1 MAAGQPQG
9 PPTGRVPD
17 WPSRRDNGIS
27 SRTEFVID
35 LRCGHCSRTAGPD
48 DRFCGGCGQALTLD
62 CASCGHANTPE
73 ANFCTDCGQPLHD
86 HAVTVQ
92 EDRRQVSVLFIDIV
106 DFTTYAERADPEQA
120 RSLQQAYFATVR
132 KLVHQYG
139 GVVEKYIGDAVMAL
153 FGAPVATDNDAL
165 RCVRAGLELQRSL
178 ARQAAGP
185 QPPLGFRVGVATGEA
200 LVDLSATRDG
210 GQAFVTGDVVNTASR
225 LQALAPTGGVVVDE
239 STWSATRH
247 ELEYVDQPSVTL
259 RGRTAVS
266 RLWLAVRARP
276 RTDLRAAELTPMV
289 DREHE
294 RGLLV
299 SALHRTVNERTSQL
313 VTVFGPAGVGKSRL
327 LRELSRHAA
336 NLPGHRVTWLVGQCP
351 PFGENVTY
359 AALADIVKAWL
370 GAPDTDDPEP
380 LRDRLRQRLDQLG
393 DPPDLRLADA
403 LGPLLGVSAG
413 RLNPAETGAAWR
425 RFLLALAGQGPT
437 VLVFE
442 DMHWADQAMLT
453 FVEQLGA
460 AARGVPLLVV
470 ATARPELRE
479 RQPAWTGMISG
490 AMSISVPP
498 MHDADI
504 DTLYS
509 LLLGQAALPAMAR
522 TPLIEFADGNP
533 LYAQEYARMLM
544 DGGLLDPTARFD
556 PAGTSDMP
564 RTVQAVI
571 ANRLDL
577 LDPADR
583 AVLQAAAVVGVQFW
597 PAPVATALGRT
608 VEWVK
613 RALDRLQRRDMVF
626 ELPTSTMAGQPEY
639 RFRHILVR
647 DVCYQR
653 LPRAE
658 RVLRHQRTA
667 DWLAQRADAGQ
678 QDLAET
684 LANHR
689 WAAHEIARTVGL
701 DPTPYAMAAR
711 TALHRAARRAN
722 ALHALDNAATLVDRA
737 LAIGGEPDPGLEL
750 FAAQLALFRDG
761 DAFLVDGG
769 TETLAGLVDRLAAAG
784 DRSGAARA
792 WTLLATAAWSRADR
806 SETLRCLDRA
816 NEIYAGLPESE
827 DKAEALLELARV
839 RMLNFE
845 TEPACAAA
853 RSAAG
858 LAERL
863 VLPEVRANARIT
875 LAVARYLAGEQQA
888 YAELTEVAEHCRTD
902 RLACRRRAVQNLAWA
917 AQEEGDLARSARLV
931 DEQRSLDLAGGH
943 GLATSF
949 ADQWARAYYAGDW
962 VAALEMAAESTRR
975 PTAEWD
981 LHIVAVSGWMRALS
995 AGGEPAGGAS
1005 RPAPVGGGPADAG
1018 AVDGGTAVG
1027 AGAVDDGTADG
1038 GTADGGT
1045 VDGGTAGPDLV
1056 AKALVAARRSGFHRV
1071 LRSTLAHAALCRAVG
1086 GRTDEAMRLLVELAE
1101 DWKRTRM
1108 IPFAEWV
1115 PAVGHVAAVLGPD
1128 AARLVHD
1135 LLDRSARMT
1144 PWAVAAGQVAEA
1156 TLATADG
1163 DAHRAARL
1171 LRTAADSYARMTD
1184 TTDHVLTTA
1193 LSVPALAV
1201 ADPARA
1207 AVALDRVRDFADRFG
1222 MPGLLRLADPA
1233 TAARR

>member
-1 MAAGQPQG
+1 M
-9 PPTGRVPD
+9 
-17 WPSRRDNGIS
+17 
-27 SRTEFVID
+27 D
-35 LRCGHCSRTAGPD
+35 LKCGHCSRVAGPD
-48 DRFCGGCGQALTLD
+48 DRFCGGCGQALALG
-62 CASCGHANTPE
+62 CSGCGHANTPE
-73 ANFCTDCGQPLHD
+73 ANFCTNCGQPLRD
-86 HAVTVQ
+86 HLTVVQ

-165 RCVRAGLELQRSL
+165 RCVRAGLELQRNL
-178 ARQAAGP
+178 ARQTAGP

-225 LQALAPTGGVVVDE
+225 LQALAPPGGVVVDE

-247 ELEYVDQPSVTL
+247 EMEYVDRPPVTL
-259 RGRTAVS
+259 RGRSAVS
-266 RLWLAVRARP
+266 RIWLAVRARP
-276 RTDLRAAELTPMV
+276 RTDPRTVELTPMV
-289 DREHE
+289 DRDHE

-299 SALHRTVNERTSQL
+299 SALHRTVTERTSQL

-359 AALADIVKAWL
+359 AALADIVKGWV
-370 GAPDTDDPEP
+370 GVPDSDDPEA
-380 LRDRLRQRLDQLG
+380 LADRLRQRLGQLT
-393 DPPDLRLADA
+393 DPHAARLAGPLA
-403 LGPLLGVSAG
+403 PLLGVTG
-413 RLNPAETGAAWR
+413 ERLHPGETEAAWR
-425 RFLLALAGQGPT
+425 RFLLALAAQGPT
-437 VLVFE
+437 VLIFE

-479 RQPAWTGMISG
+479 RHPAWTGTISG

-498 MHDADI
+498 MHDGDI

-509 LLLGQAALPAMAR
+509 LLLGQAALPAAAR
-522 TPLIEFADGNP
+522 APLIEFADGNP

-544 DGGLLDPTARFD
+544 DGGLLEPAARLDPVNA
-556 PAGTSDMP
+556 PGMP

-597 PAPVATALGRT
+597 PAPVATALGRP
-608 VEWVK
+608 VEWVE

-626 ELPTSTMAGQPEY
+626 ELPTSTMSGHPEY

-667 DWLAQRADAGQ
+667 DWLEQLTDGRQ
-678 QDLAET
+678 QDLAEI

-689 WAAHEIARTVGL
+689 WTAHEIARTVGL
-701 DPTPYAMAAR
+701 DPAPYAVAAR
-711 TALHRAARRAN
+711 TALRRAARRAY

-737 LAIGGEPDPGLEL
+737 LAVSPDPDPALEL
-750 FAAQLALFRDG
+750 FAAELALYRDG

-769 TETLAGLVDRLAAAG
+769 TATLTELAGRLADAG
-784 DRSGAARA
+784 DRTAAARA

-816 NEIYAGLPESE
+816 IGIYGELPDTEE
-827 DKAEALLELARV
+827 KAEALLELARV
-839 RMLNFE
+839 RMLNAE
-845 TEPACAAA
+845 TDPACAAA
-853 RSAAG
+853 RSAAE

-863 VLPEVRANARIT
+863 QLREVRANARIT
-875 LAVARYLAGEQQA
+875 LAVARFMAGEGDG
-888 YAELTEVAEHCRTD
+888 YAELAEVTEHCRVE
-902 RLACRRRAVQNLAWA
+902 RLTSRRRAVQNLAWA
-917 AQEEGDLARSARLV
+917 AQEEGDLAGSARLV
-931 DEQRSLDLAGGH
+931 DEQRSLDLGGGH
-943 GLATSF
+943 SLATSF

-975 PTAEWD
+975 PTTAEWD
-981 LHIVAVSGWMRALS
+981 LHIVAVSGWMRALR
-995 AGGEPAGGAS
+995 AAPTGPVVPAQGGVGEP
-1005 RPAPVGGGPADAG
+1005 DH
-1018 AVDGGTAVG
+1018 
-1027 AGAVDDGTADG
+1027 
-1038 GTADGGT
+1038 
-1045 VDGGTAGPDLV
+1045 V
-1056 AKALVAARRSGFHRV
+1056 ARALVAARRSGFHRV
-1071 LRSTLAHAALCRAVG
+1071 LRSTLAHAALCRAVR
-1086 GRTDEAMRLLVELAE
+1086 GRRDEAMRLLTELDE
-1101 DWKRTRM
+1101 DWRRTRM

-1115 PAVGHVAAVLGPD
+1115 PAVGHVAAVLGPE

-1135 LLDRSARMT
+1135 MLGRAPRMT
-1144 PWAVAAGQVAEA
+1144 PWAVAAGQVADA
-1156 TLATADG
+1156 TLALADG
-1163 DAHRAARL
+1163 DPATAARL
-1171 LRTAADSYARMTD
+1171 FGTAAGSYARMTD
-1184 TTDHVLTTA
+1184 ATDHVLTTA
-1193 LSVPALAV
+1193 LSVGALAA
-1201 ADPARA
+1201 ADPVAAAAARE
-1207 AVALDRVRDFADRFG
+1207 RVREFADRNAV
-1222 MPGLLRLADPA
+1222 PGLLRLADPA
-1233 TAARR
+1233 ATHRA

>member
-1 MAAGQPQG
+1 M
-9 PPTGRVPD
+9 
-17 WPSRRDNGIS
+17 S

-35 LRCGHCSRTAGPD
+35 LKCGHCSRTAGPD

-62 CASCGHANTPE
+62 CASCGHGNSPE
-73 ANFCTDCGQPLHD
+73 ANFCTNCGQPLRD

-106 DFTTYAERADPEQA
+106 DFTTYAEQADPEQA

-165 RCVRAGLELQRSL
+165 RCVRAGLELQRNL

-225 LQALAPTGGVVVDE
+225 LQSLAPPGGVVVDE

-247 ELEYVDQPSVTL
+247 EMEYVDRPPVTL
-259 RGRTAVS
+259 RGRSAVS
-266 RLWLAVRARP
+266 RIWLAVQARP
-276 RTDLRAAELTPMV
+276 RTDPQAAELTPMV

-359 AALADIVKAWL
+359 AALADIVKGWV
-370 GAPDTDDPEP
+370 GVPETDDPDA
-380 LRDRLRQRLDQLG
+380 LRDRLRQRLGQLG
-393 DPPDLRLADA
+393 DPHGARLAGT
-403 LGPLLGVSAG
+403 LGPLLGVAG
-413 RLNPAETGAAWR
+413 ARLPPGETEAAWR

-479 RQPAWTGMISG
+479 RHPAWTGTISG

-509 LLLGQAALPAMAR
+509 LLLGQAALPAAAR
-522 TPLIEFADGNP
+522 APLIEFADGNP

-544 DGGLLDPTARFD
+544 DGGLLEPAARLD
-556 PAGTSDMP
+556 PAATPGMP

-597 PAPVATALGRT
+597 PAPVATALGRP
-608 VEWVK
+608 VEWVE

-626 ELPTSTMAGQPEY
+626 ELPTSTMPGQPEY

-667 DWLAQRADAGQ
+667 DWLEQLTDGRQ
-678 QDLAET
+678 HDLAEV

-689 WAAHEIARTVGL
+689 WTAHEIARTVGL
-701 DPTPYAMAAR
+701 DPAPYARQAAR
-711 TALHRAARRAN
+711 TALHRAARRAY
-722 ALHALDNAATLVDRA
+722 ALHALDNAATLVGRA
-737 LAIGGEPDPGLEL
+737 LAVGAEPDPGLEL
-750 FAAQLALFRDG
+750 FAAELALFRDG

-769 TETLAGLVDRLAAAG
+769 TDTLTGLAGRLADAG
-784 DRSGAARA
+784 DRTGAARA

-816 NEIYAGLPESE
+816 IGIYAELPESE
-827 DKAEALLELARV
+827 EKAEALLELARV
-839 RMLNFE
+839 RMLNAE
-845 TEPACAAA
+845 TDPACAAA
-853 RSAAG
+853 RSAAE

-863 VLPEVRANARIT
+863 LLPEVRANARIT
-875 LAVARYLAGEQQA
+875 LAVARYMAGEQAA
-888 YAELTEVAEHCRTD
+888 YAELAEVAEHCRVE
-902 RLACRRRAVQNLAWA
+902 RLASRRRAVQNLAWA

-931 DEQRSLDLAGGH
+931 DEQRSLDLGGGH
-943 GLATSF
+943 SLATSF
-949 ADQWARAYYAGDW
+949 ADQWARAYYAGEW
-962 VAALEMAAESTRR
+962 VAALEMATESTRR

-981 LHIVAVSGWMRALS
+981 LHIVAVSGWMRALR
-995 AGGEPAGGAS
+995 AGVAPADRAS
-1005 RPAPVGGGPADAG
+1005 RPVVPAQPGPVDARMVH
-1018 AVDGGTAVG
+1018 A
-1027 AGAVDDGTADG
+1027 
-1038 GTADGGT
+1038 GT
-1045 VDGGTAGPDLV
+1045 VDARVVDARVVDARVVDGSMGRAGPSGTGPGPTGPDV
-1056 AKALVAARRSGFHRV
+1056 AGP
-1071 LRSTLAHAALCRAVG
+1071 
-1086 GRTDEAMRLLVELAE
+1086 GRTGPSGAGPSGAGPNGAGPNGAGVVRGGSADA
-1101 DWKRTRM
+1101 RTGRAG
-1108 IPFAEWV
+1108 P
-1115 PAVGHVAAVLGPD
+1115 VG
-1128 AARLVHD
+1128 
-1135 LLDRSARMT
+1135 
-1144 PWAVAAGQVAEA
+1144 
-1156 TLATADG
+1156 
-1163 DAHRAARL
+1163 
-1171 LRTAADSYARMTD
+1171 
-1184 TTDHVLTTA
+1184 
-1193 LSVPALAV
+1193 
-1201 ADPARA
+1201 
-1207 AVALDRVRDFADRFG
+1207 
-1222 MPGLLRLADPA
+1222 
-1233 TAARR
+1233 

>member
-1 MAAGQPQG
+1 M
-9 PPTGRVPD
+9 
-17 WPSRRDNGIS
+17 
-27 SRTEFVID
+27 D
-35 LRCGHCSRTAGPD
+35 LKCGHCSRAAGPD
-48 DRFCGGCGQALTLD
+48 DRFCGGCGQALSLG
-62 CASCGHANTPE
+62 CASCGHGNNPE
-73 ANFCTDCGQPLHD
+73 ANFCTNCGQPLRD
-86 HAVTVQ
+86 HGVTVQ

-165 RCVRAGLELQRSL
+165 RCVRAGLELQRNL

-185 QPPLGFRVGVATGEA
+185 HPPLGFRVGVATGEA

-239 STWSATRH
+239 STWAATRH
-247 ELEYVDQPSVTL
+247 ELEYVDRPAVTL
-259 RGRTAVS
+259 RGRSAVS
-266 RLWLAVRARP
+266 RIWLAVRARP
-276 RTDLRAAELTPMV
+276 RSGPQAAELTPMV

-359 AALADIVKAWL
+359 AALADIVKGWL
-370 GAPDTDDPEP
+370 GVPEGDDPEP
-380 LRDRLRQRLDQLG
+380 LRDRLRQRLGQLG
-393 DPPDLRLADA
+393 DPHAARLANA
-403 LGPLLGVSAG
+403 LGPLLGVAAG
-413 RLNPAETGAAWR
+413 TRLNSGETEAAWR
-425 RFLLALAGQGPT
+425 RFLLALAAQGPT

-479 RQPAWTGMISG
+479 RQPAWTGTISG

-509 LLLGQAALPAMAR
+509 LLLGQAALPAAAR
-522 TPLIEFADGNP
+522 EPLIEFADGNP

-544 DGGLLDPTARFD
+544 DGGLLEPAARFA

-597 PAPVATALGRT
+597 PVPVATALGRT
-608 VEWVK
+608 VEWVE

-626 ELPTSTMAGQPEY
+626 ELPASTMAGQPEY

-667 DWLAQRADAGQ
+667 DWLAQLTDAGQ
-678 QDLAET
+678 QDLAEV

-689 WAAHEIARTVGL
+689 WTAHEIARTVGL
-701 DPTPYAMAAR
+701 DPTPYAVAAR
-711 TALHRAARRAN
+711 TALHQAARRAYE
-722 ALHALDNAATLVDRA
+722 LHALENAATLVGRA
-737 LAIGGEPDPGLEL
+737 LAVGGDPDPGLEL
-750 FAAQLALFRDG
+750 FAAELAFFRDG

-769 TETLAGLVDRLAAAG
+769 TEVLAGLTERLAAVG
-784 DRSGAARA
+784 DRAGAARA
-792 WTLLATAAWSRADR
+792 WTRLATAAWSRADR

-816 NEIYAGLPESE
+816 NAIYAELPESE
-827 DKAEALLELARV
+827 EKAEALLELARV
-839 RMLNFE
+839 RMLNAE
-845 TEPACAAA
+845 TDQACVAA
-853 RSAAG
+853 RAAVE

-863 VLPEVRANARIT
+863 LLPEVRANARIT
-875 LAVARYLAGEQQA
+875 LAVARYMAGEQQA
-888 YAELTEVAEHCRTD
+888 YAELAEVAEQCRVD
-902 RLACRRRAVQNLAWA
+902 RLASRRRAVHNLAWA
-917 AQEEGDLARSARLV
+917 AQEEGDLARSAELV
-931 DEQRSLDLAGGH
+931 DEQRTLDPGGGH
-943 GLATSF
+943 SLATSF
-949 ADQWARAYYAGDW
+949 ADKWARAYYAGDW
-962 VAALEMAAESTRR
+962 VAALELGTESTRL

-981 LHIVAVSGWMRALS
+981 LHIVAISGWMRALR
-995 AGGEPAGGAS
+995 ADDPPTHPTARPPARPPAGQ
-1005 RPAPVGGGPADAG
+1005 PAHPLVPIQPGPADEGPRASAPTRHTPSGPGTSGPEAPDAG
-1018 AVDGGTAVG
+1018 AAGPGSGD
-1027 AGAVDDGTADG
+1027 AGADDH
-1038 GTADGGT
+1038 
-1045 VDGGTAGPDLV
+1045 DLV
-1056 AKALVAARRSGFHRV
+1056 SRALVAARRSGFHRV
-1071 LRSTLAHAALCRAVG
+1071 LQSTLAHAALCRAVR
-1086 GRTDEAMRLLVELAE
+1086 GRRDEAMRLLVELDE
-1101 DWKRTRM
+1101 DWGRTRM

-1115 PAVGHVAAVLGPD
+1115 PAVGHVAAVLGPQ

-1135 LLDRSARMT
+1135 MLDRSPRMT
-1144 PWAVAAGQVAEA
+1144 PWAEAAGQVADA
-1156 TLATADG
+1156 TLALADG
-1163 DAHRAARL
+1163 DAERSARL
-1171 LRTAADSYARMTD
+1171 FRTAAQSYARMTD

-1193 LSVPALAV
+1193 LSVRALAV
-1201 ADPARA
+1201 ADPAQA
-1207 AVALDRVRDFADRFG
+1207 AATIDRVRDFADRNDV
-1222 MPGLLRLADPA
+1222 PGLLRLATPAPA
-1233 TAARR
+1233 T

>member
-1 MAAGQPQG
+1 M
-9 PPTGRVPD
+9 
-17 WPSRRDNGIS
+17 
-27 SRTEFVID
+27 D
-35 LRCGHCSRTAGPD
+35 LKCGHCSRAAGPD
-48 DRFCGGCGQALTLD
+48 DRFCGGCGQALTLA
-62 CASCGHANTPE
+62 CAACGHANGTE
-73 ANFCTDCGQPLHD
+73 ANFCTNCGQPLRD
-86 HAVTVQ
+86 HAAVVQ

-106 DFTTYAERADPEQA
+106 DFTTYAEQADPEQA
-120 RSLQQAYFATVR
+120 RGLQQAYFATVR

-185 QPPLGFRVGVATGEA
+185 RRPLEFRVGIASGEA

-225 LQALAPTGGVVVDE
+225 LQALAPPGGVVVDE

-247 ELEYVDQPSVTL
+247 EMEYVDRPPVTL
-259 RGRTAVS
+259 RGRSAVS

-276 RTDLRAAELTPMV
+276 RADPRTAELTPMV
-289 DREHE
+289 DRDHE

-299 SALHRTVNERTSQL
+299 SALHRTVTERASQL

-359 AALADIVKAWL
+359 AALADIVRGWV
-370 GAPDTDDPEP
+370 GVPETDDPAV
-380 LRDRLRQRLDQLG
+380 LRERLRQRLAQ
-393 DPPDLRLADA
+393 LADPHAGNLAGA
-403 LGPLLGVSAG
+403 LGPLVGVPG
-413 RLNPAETGAAWR
+413 ERLSPGETEAAWR
-425 RFLLALAGQGPT
+425 RFLLTLAAQGPT

-479 RQPAWTGMISG
+479 RHPAWTGTISG
-490 AMSISVPP
+490 AMSLSVPP
-498 MHDADI
+498 MHDTDI
-504 DTLYS
+504 DALYS
-509 LLLGQAALPAMAR
+509 LLLGKAALPASAR

-533 LYAQEYARMLM
+533 LYAQEYARMLL
-544 DGGLLDPTARFD
+544 DGGLLEPTARLD
-556 PAGTSDMP
+556 LAGTSGMP

-597 PAPVATALGRT
+597 PAPVATALGRP
-608 VEWVK
+608 VEWVE
-613 RALDRLQRRDMVF
+613 RALDRLHRRDMVY
-626 ELPTSTMAGQPEY
+626 ELPASTMPGQPEY

-658 RVLRHQRTA
+658 RVLRHRRTA
-667 DWLAQRADAGQ
+667 EWLEQLADARQ
-678 QDLAET
+678 HDLAEV

-689 WAAHEIARTVGL
+689 WTAHEIARTIGL
-701 DPTPYAMAAR
+701 DPAPYALAAR
-711 TALHRAARRAN
+711 AALHRAARRAY
-722 ALHALDNAATLVDRA
+722 ALHALENAATLVGRA
-737 LAIGGEPDPGLEL
+737 LAVSPEPDPALEL
-750 FAAQLALFRDG
+750 FDAELALFRDG
-761 DAFLVDGG
+761 DGFLVDGG
-769 TETLAGLVDRLAAAG
+769 TGRLTELAHRLAAAG
-784 DRSGAARA
+784 DRTGAARA

-816 NEIYAGLPESE
+816 IGIYAGLPDTEE
-827 DKAEALLELARV
+827 KAEALLELARV
-839 RMLNFE
+839 RMLNAE
-845 TEPACAAA
+845 TDPACAAA
-853 RSAAG
+853 RSAAE

-863 VLPEVRANARIT
+863 ELPEVRANARIT
-875 LAVARYLAGEQQA
+875 LAVARYLAGAGEA
-888 YAELTEVAEHCRTD
+888 YGELTEVAEHCRVE
-902 RLACRRRAVQNLAWA
+902 RLTSRRRAVQNLAWA
-917 AQEEGDLARSARLV
+917 AQEEGDLTGSARLV
-931 DEQRSLDLAGGH
+931 EEQLSLDLAGGH
-943 GLATSF
+943 SLATSF

-981 LHIVAVSGWMRALS
+981 LHIVAVSGWMRALRTPP
-995 AGGEPAGGAS
+995 GVGEP
-1005 RPAPVGGGPADAG
+1005 DH
-1018 AVDGGTAVG
+1018 
-1027 AGAVDDGTADG
+1027 
-1038 GTADGGT
+1038 
-1045 VDGGTAGPDLV
+1045 V
-1056 AKALVAARRSGFHRV
+1056 ARALAAARRSGFHRV
-1071 LRSTLAHAALCRAVG
+1071 LRSTLAHAALCRAVRG
-1086 GRTDEAMRLLVELAE
+1086 LRDEAMDLLVELDE
-1101 DWKRTRM
+1101 DWRRTRM

-1128 AARLVHD
+1128 AARLVGGM
-1135 LLDRSARMT
+1135 LVRAPRST
-1144 PWAVAAGQVAEA
+1144 PWAAAAGQVADA
-1156 TLATADG
+1156 TLALAEG
-1163 DAHRAARL
+1163 DPGTAARL
-1171 LRTAADSYARMTD
+1171 FGAAAQSYARMTD

-1193 LSVPALAV
+1193 LSLGALAA
-1201 ADPARA
+1201 ADPAGA
-1207 AVALDRVRDFADRFG
+1207 AAARDRVRAFADRNDV
-1222 MPGLLRLADPA
+1222 PGLLRLAAPA
-1233 TAARR
+1233 GVDGG